1 MITDNQIDTGLL
13 KADLKDKVTYTLL
26 RKHRHQTKKSNLR
39 SLADIGKTVSSAS
52 RMFSN
57 TDNGNTG
64 ASLVQFFFF
73 FYLYSTFLPF
83 LCIFF
88 ASLTFTRQFLLIKY
102 YKTKLCVIKSDLI
115 DRIEWTKVSYLKT
128 QLANIIRHCV
138 TLQVQVYFIKYHG

>member
-1 MITDNQIDTGLL
+1 MRQAVFPFSVPFSEMITDNQIDTGLL

-64 ASLVQFFFF
+64 ASLVQFYLKNLF
-73 FYLYSTFLPF
+73 FYLSSFL
-83 LCIFF
+83 
-88 ASLTFTRQFLLIKY
+88 
-102 YKTKLCVIKSDLI
+102 
-115 DRIEWTKVSYLKT
+115 
-128 QLANIIRHCV
+128 
-138 TLQVQVYFIKYHG
+138 

>member
-13 KADLKDKVTYTLL
+13 KEDLRDKVTYTLL

-57 TDNGNTG
+57 TDNGNTS

-73 FYLYSTFLPF
+73 FFKEKNLIQPF
-83 LCIFF
+83 LDIYTIF
-88 ASLTFTRQFLLIKY
+88 LFLSYIHKIIFPH
-102 YKTKLCVIKSDLI
+102 KLL
-115 DRIEWTKVSYLKT
+115 
-128 QLANIIRHCV
+128 
-138 TLQVQVYFIKYHG
+138 